1 MNNKLD
7 FRGCKRGCKIIC
19 TNFLEYTREGRTQDI
34 SKQYFP
40 SDEALFKGVYLAIA
54 EVTKK
59 WTGKIKDW
67 PLILSELAIYFEDRI
82 GGYL

>member
-7 FRGCKRGCKIIC
+7 FRGCKRWCKIIC
-19 TNFLEYTREGRTQDI
+19 VSFLEYTREGRTQDI

-40 SDEALFKGVYLAIA
+40 SDEALFKGVYLA
-54 EVTKK
+54 
-59 WTGKIKDW
+59 KDW